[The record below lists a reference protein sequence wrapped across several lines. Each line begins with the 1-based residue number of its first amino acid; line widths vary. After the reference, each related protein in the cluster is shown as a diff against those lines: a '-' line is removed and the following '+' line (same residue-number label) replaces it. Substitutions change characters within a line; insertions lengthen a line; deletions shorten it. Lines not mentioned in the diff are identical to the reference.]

1 MSLNQVIGHLRVNM
15 EYFFIIIL
23 LLLYAK
29 KFFLMPKIAQ
39 FICPM
44 HGCEL
49 FFTFTLLFRANQI
62 ATGGAIFQIFNPI
75 NQT

>member
-49 FFTFTLLFRANQI
+49 FFKALLHYCFGQ
-62 ATGGAIFQIFNPI
+62 TGGAIFQIFNPI